1 MLCDHR
7 GVKIECWD
15 RRDEKTTMTAP
26 TPKPEVVT
34 ALRTAIED
42 RRATD
47 GDDAT
52 ATLEVLSPVPGWLR
66 TAARLV
72 LGIGSV
78 AITGMFLALVVV
90 GADTRHTLLL
100 ATGAVAGL
108 GAVFV
113 TVVWQLDVTLT
124 LHRNGR
130 LVRKGW
136 NGFTEVWLRDCQRV
150 VITVGRTESA
160 DASDREGD

>member
-1 MLCDHR
+1 MCIR
-7 GVKIECWD
+7 D
-15 RRDEKTTMTAP
+15 R
-26 TPKPEVVT
+26 
-34 ALRTAIED
+34 
-42 RRATD
+42 
-47 GDDAT
+47 
-52 ATLEVLSPVPGWLR
+52 
-66 TAARLV
+66 
-72 LGIGSV
+72 
-78 AITGMFLALVVV
+78 FLALVVV

-124 LHRNGR
+124 LHRDGR

-160 DASDREGD
+160 DASDRKGD